1 MQKQDIYQNLV
12 SNLRSAIGVLEL
24 DKNSQ
29 LYRDVVSIC
38 NYLEDPVFRIA
49 VFGPFNYGKS
59 TLLNAILGNRT
70 LPIDLIPTTGA
81 AIQIC
86 YGNELRTRITLTDGR
101 EISESGTDVL
111 KGFAIL
117 DDNRRMRDDV
127 ASVRVYCPHPFLQMG
142 VELLDLPGTND
153 REAQDALVRDQLL
166 TADLVVQVLDA
177 RKLMTLGEREN
188 LRDWLLDRGIKTVVF
203 VANFL
208 NLLEPEDQKQVY
220 NRLLFVA
227 ESFRA
232 ELPNNISNLYRVDAL
247 PALRARLKG
256 DVSTAQSTG
265 LAMFESALQTIVAV
279 QKEKLEVRLPR
290 VQAIASQVNN
300 ALQAKRQ
307 AITTELEAAEDK
319 RKAKLEIKQKAQKLI
334 QKGFSASI
342 SDFQSWLYLPKLL
355 NRYQAEVAKAL
366 EQRTFSTWESGA
378 FKEAIAEYQQS
389 VVRWVHQACEFF
401 ECSQPADLWIPFPD
415 KPQVILPE
423 PPQQSTTS
431 KQSNNDVTPVV
442 LTSGL
447 GWILGGPVG
456 AAVVGGATYLLNKMN
471 QDTSPEQL
479 VESFNYYA
487 EQVSQAYTKAAQ
499 EYLSRFSTQAFSTL
513 RQYEE
518 IAEKIINVQV
528 TEEPLKLTTQ
538 HHQLQLLETL
548 LDSLNQELEL
558 VRTSLGDRT

>member
-1 MQKQDIYQNLV
+1 MQQQEVYQNLV
-12 SNLRSAIGVLEL
+12 SNLRSALGVLEL
-24 DKNSQ
+24 DKNLQ
-29 LYRDVVSIC
+29 VYRDAISIC
-38 NYLEDPVFRIA
+38 DYLENPIFRIA

-81 AIQIC
+81 AIHVR
-86 YGNELRTRITLTDGR
+86 YGNELHTRITFTDGT

-111 KGFAIL
+111 KQFAIL
-117 DDNRRMRDDV
+117 DDQRRMRGDV
-127 ASVRVYCPHPFLQMG
+127 ASVHVYCPHSFLQTG

-232 ELPNNISNLYRVDAL
+232 ELPNNVSNLYRVDAL

-256 DVSTAQSTG
+256 DVSAAQSTG
-265 LAMFESALQTIVAV
+265 LAMFETALQTIVAV
-279 QKEKLEVRLPR
+279 QQEKVTVRFPR
-290 VQAIASQVNN
+290 VQAIASQLNT
-300 ALQAKRQ
+300 ALQAKAQ
-307 AITTELEAAEDK
+307 AISTEIEAAENK

-334 QKGFSASI
+334 QKGFSASV
-342 SDFQSWLYLPKLL
+342 SDFQSWLYLPKLI
-355 NRYQAEVAKAL
+355 NTYQSEVASAL
-366 EQRTFSTWESGA
+366 QQGTFSTWERGT
-378 FKEAIAEYQQS
+378 FKQAIQEHQQAIIK
-389 VVRWVHQACEFF
+389 WVHQACEFF
-401 ECSQPADLWIPFPD
+401 DCPQPADLWISFPD
-415 KPQVILPE
+415 APQVLLPE
-423 PPQQSTTS
+423 QPKQATRS
-431 KQSNNDVTPVV
+431 KQVSDVAPVAI
-442 LTSGL
+442 TSGL

-456 AAVVGGATYLLNKMN
+456 AAVVGGATYLLNQLT
-471 QDTSPEQL
+471 QDSDSKQPESSASYL
-479 VESFNYYA
+479 
-487 EQVSQAYTKAAQ
+487 EQVQEAYTKAAQ
-499 EYLSRFSTQAFSTL
+499 DYLTRFSTQAFSTL

-518 IAEKIINVQV
+518 AAEKIINCQV
-528 TEEPLKLTTQ
+528 TEEPVKRTLQ
-538 HHQLQLLETL
+538 HHQLQLFQTL
-548 LDSLNQELEL
+548 LDNLNQELES
-558 VRTSLGDRT
+558 VRARLSV